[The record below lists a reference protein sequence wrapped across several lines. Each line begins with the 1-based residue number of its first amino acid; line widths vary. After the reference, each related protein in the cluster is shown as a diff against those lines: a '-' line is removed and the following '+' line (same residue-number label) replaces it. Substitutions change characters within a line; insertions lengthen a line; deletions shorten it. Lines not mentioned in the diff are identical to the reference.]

1 MEEKILFETIKKNL
15 KSALIVYNKENDMIF
30 INDRAEEILGTIG
43 MNSEE
48 FREEIHKYES
58 SEKEN
63 RKELNVGTKILGYS
77 LEKIK
82 HDSELDREIIIFQ
95 DITEAKKK
103 EKKINNKKQRELLGE
118 LAMYVAHEVK
128 NSLNIIR
135 GYSQLMLETKKIDD
149 IHNTLN
155 IFIDETDRLNK
166 LTHNILDYTKK
177 TSLDLEKIDLV
188 IFTREF
194 LDKTFKNENINF
206 MSGENKAEAFI
217 DKDKIIQVYIN
228 LIQNGLEAIGKKGI
242 FNIFLERKNSSS
254 ISITF
259 ETDAFI
265 DQELDV
271 EKLFVDNYSTK
282 EEGNGLGLM
291 ICRNIMEEHFG
302 KIWAYRNKYEG
313 LSVVLDFP
321 QRFNK

>member
-15 KSALIVYNKENDMIF
+15 KSALIVYKKDNSTIF
-30 INDRAEEILGTIG
+30 INDRAEEILESID
-43 MNSEE
+43 MNSYE
-48 FREEIHKYES
+48 FLKEIHKHES

-63 RKELNVGTKILGYS
+63 RKELNFGTKILGYS
-77 LEKIK
+77 LERIK
-82 HDSELDREIIIFQ
+82 HNSDMDREIIIFQ

-103 EKKINNKKQRELLGE
+103 EKKINNRKQRELLGE

-135 GYSQLMLETKKIDD
+135 GYSQLILETKRIDD

-177 TSLDLEKIDLV
+177 TSLDLEKVDLV
-188 IFTREF
+188 SFTREF
-194 LDKTFKNENINF
+194 LEKTFKNENINF
-206 MSGENKAEAFI
+206 MCSENTAEVFV

-228 LIQNGLEAIGKKGI
+228 LIQNGLDAVGKFGI
-242 FNIFLERKNSSS
+242 FNIFLERKNASSVS
-254 ISITF
+254 VTF
-259 ETDAFI
+259 ETDAPI
-265 DQELDV
+265 EQEFDV
-271 EKLFVDNYSTK
+271 EILFDNDYSTK
-282 EEGNGLGLM
+282 EDGNGLGLT
-291 ICRNIMEEHFG
+291 ICKNIMEEHFG
-302 KIWAYRNKYEG
+302 KIWAYRNKFGG

-321 QRFNK
+321 QRFSK

>member
-15 KSALIVYNKENDMIF
+15 KSALIVYNKENNLIF
-30 INDRAEEILGTIG
+30 INDRAEEILRSIG
-43 MNSEE
+43 MDPKK
-48 FREEIHKYES
+48 FREEIDRHES

-82 HDSELDREIIIFQ
+82 HERELDREIIIFQ
-95 DITEAKKK
+95 DITEVKKK

-188 IFTREF
+188 AFTRDF

-206 MSGENKAEAFI
+206 MSGEDKAEAFV

-228 LIQNGLEAIGKKGI
+228 LVQNGLEAIGKEGV
-242 FNIFLERKNSSS
+242 FNIFLERKNNSSLS
-254 ISITF
+254 VTF
-259 ETDAFI
+259 ETDSFI
-265 DQELDV
+265 DSELDL
-271 EKLFVDNYSTK
+271 ESIFLDNYSTK
-282 EEGNGLGLM
+282 ESGNGLGLI
-291 ICRNIMEEHFG
+291 ICRNIMDEHFG
-302 KIWAYRNKYEG
+302 KIWAYRNKYGG
-313 LSVVLDFP
+313 LSVVLEFP
-321 QRFNK
+321 QRFNS